1 MDSHST
7 IAVALSQA
15 LAARDEAALSNCLDG
30 AATNACRVGCWPA
43 RRPNAC
49 RAGLHALHLCMPP
62 LGSAELLT
70 SATPPSSPDAVQ
82 EAAVV
87 AGSVARL
94 TAAQAA
100 LLLEELVARLHTQ
113 PQQAARLTPWL
124 RSLLLSHGA
133 VLAAGPAGQVSG
145 ALRRLSWQ
153 AVAAITCLLCRQAS
167 YQRCCSS
174 MPCLC
179 AGHAAAC
186 PGASG
191 TADSCVRQ
199 PTGAVGSRCHAPS
212 SQGSAGGGLCLAS
225 GTIFGLKDAVWR
237 QRTDTALVL

>member
-43 RRPNAC
+43 RRPNAY

-145 ALRRLSWQ
+145 ALRRLRWQ
-153 AVAAITCLLCRQAS
+153 AVAAVTCLLCRKPLTS
-167 YQRCCSS
+167 
-174 MPCLC
+174 
-179 AGHAAAC
+179 AA
-186 PGASG
+186 
-191 TADSCVRQ
+191 VHQ
-199 PTGAVGSRCHAPS
+199 
-212 SQGSAGGGLCLAS
+212 CLACVQAM
-225 GTIFGLKDAVWR
+225 LRRAQALVE
-237 QRTDTALVL
+237 QRTAAYGSLLELSGRVAMLQAAKGAPEEASASPAVLFSA

>member
-15 LAARDEAALSNCLDG
+15 LAARDEAALSNCLD
-30 AATNACRVGCWPA
+30 
-43 RRPNAC
+43 
-49 RAGLHALHLCMPP
+49 
-62 LGSAELLT
+62 
-70 SATPPSSPDAVQ
+70 VQ

-133 VLAAGPAGQVSG
+133 VLAAGPAGQ
-145 ALRRLSWQ
+145 AMLRRAQ
-153 AVAAITCLLCRQAS
+153 ALVE
-167 YQRCCSS
+167 
-174 MPCLC
+174 
-179 AGHAAAC
+179 
-186 PGASG
+186 
-191 TADSCVRQ
+191 
-199 PTGAVGSRCHAPS
+199 
-212 SQGSAGGGLCLAS
+212 
-225 GTIFGLKDAVWR
+225 
-237 QRTDTALVL
+237 QRTAAYGSLLELSGRVAMLQAAKGAPEEASASPAVLFSA